1 MIYNLLIAKIMLTH
15 YLFIRD
21 KAEMFNRIA
30 FYCCS
35 VLKEVM
41 GLHHLIQGKWVV
53 KNELHAEARFTILD
67 L

>member
-1 MIYNLLIAKIMLTH
+1 MLVHYLLIK
-15 YLFIRD
+15 D
-21 KAEMFNRIA
+21 KAVRVNRIA